1 MVPAIA
7 FRHPDKVCIIF
18 EPMEISFGTVIDK
31 GFGDFFDEGGCCTGF
46 CIDCDNSKNLMASLI
61 VKEGEAGGVC
71 FPAEVVDAPGVIKK
85 RLVEWDFLHGFDAK
99 QVGKMLI
106 ELVAWLIVVEGNKS
120 GLELIFGG
128 GFDEVDDSA
137 ITLGGFKSDEGG
149 GIRCPMNSTFV
160 AIFSRAIGSEFDFIF
175 GRVKAFD
182 KDVGIAKDD
191 LPITIGGSVWWSVG
205 FAFRGF
211 LWLRCGS
218 IFGDTNDSFLGLG
231 FISGVKFA
239 HGILNKPDVMF
250 ECVL

>member
-18 EPMEISFGTVIDK
+18 EPMKVGFMIVIDK
-31 GFGDFFDEGGCCTGF
+31 GFRDFFNEGGCASRCG
-46 CIDCDNSKNLMASLI
+46 IDCDNSKNLVAPLV

-71 FPAEVVDAPGVIKK
+71 FPAEVVDAPRVVEK
-85 RLVEWDFLHGFDAK
+85 RLVEWDFLHGLDAK
-99 QVGKMLI
+99 QVGEMLI
-106 ELVAWLIVVEGNKS
+106 ELIAWLIVVEGNKS

-137 ITLGGFKSDEGG
+137 IALGGFKSDEGR
-149 GIRCPMNSTFV
+149 GIWSPMNRSIID
-160 AIFSRAIGSEFDFIF
+160 IFSRAIGGDFDLIF
-175 GRVKAFD
+175 RRVKAFD

-191 LPITIGGSVWWSVG
+191 LPIAIRGSISGLVG
-205 FAFRGF
+205 FTFRGF

-231 FISGVKFA
+231 FISRVKFA

-250 ECVL
+250 EGVL